1 MTKKSAQGTPPFPD
15 KVKDSAHQI
24 WLAGLGAF
32 TKAQEEGSKV
42 FDALVQEGLAIQ
54 HKTQTA
60 AEAKLTE
67 ATHKMSAMA
76 SDLGNRATGQWGK
89 LETIFEDRVAKALHQ
104 LGVPTASALEALAAQ
119 VEKLSQAVE
128 KLTAQPATRKA
139 PGPRTAA
146 RSTAKKSARKPAPK
160 TPSPPGRG
168 RG

>member
-15 KVKDSAHQI
+15 NVKDSAHQI

-54 HKTQTA
+54 HKTQSA

-128 KLTAQPATRKA
+128 KLGTR
-139 PGPRTAA
+139 PAA
-146 RSTAKKSARKPAPK
+146 RAAAKTPGTKPAAKRKSAPK
-160 TPSPPGRG
+160 TPSPSGKGRK
-168 RG
+168 